1 MVGSRAAMAWAGV
14 AWYLPPKGMR
24 TDPAPMEP
32 SNRSTSPRR
41 LAHFRLDAIS
51 RRLEKPFLT
60 TESFRSGTDTRACFI
75 APLVFKNSRERS
87 AIV

>member
-1 MVGSRAAMAWAGV
+1 MVWV
-14 AWYLPPKGMR
+14 LPPKGMR

-51 RRLEKPFLT
+51 RRLEKP
-60 TESFRSGTDTRACFI
+60 TELAISESQERMAVVVSPEDEEQFI
-75 APLVFKNSRERS
+75 AMAQAENLE
-87 AIV
+87 A